1 MLSLSSSVCTALAGG
16 RVEILKFHGLTAALA
31 TKSAEVAMKREGRAG
46 TSNKCRSCW
55 VKIWRVLKQDIL
67 LFMIIIGV
75 VVGFIIGAAANPS
88 VNDIVDPEEKATTI
102 MLIGFPGELFMNMLK
117 LLILPLIVASL
128 ICALA
133 TLDSKATGK
142 IGRRTV
148 LYYLTTTLLAVILG
162 IVLVV
167 SIRPG
172 DSGDKRETDDD
183 RLTKPRRN
191 LDSFLDLIR
200 YPFFVLPL

>member
-1 MLSLSSSVCTALAGG
+1 MPGKCCPCWL
-16 RVEILKFHGLTAALA
+16 RV
-31 TKSAEVAMKREGRAG
+31 
-46 TSNKCRSCW
+46 
-55 VKIWRVLKQDIL
+55 WRIIRQDIL
-67 LFMIIIGV
+67 LFLIIIGV

-117 LLILPLIVASL
+117 MLILPLIVASL

-133 TLDSKATGK
+133 TLDSNATGK

-148 LYYLTTTLLAVILG
+148 LYYLMTTLLAVILG
-162 IVLVV
+162 IVLVI

-172 DSGDKRETDDD
+172 ESGNKQEGEQKP
-183 RLTKPRRN
+183 LTGPHRN

-200 YPFFVLPL
+200 

>member
-1 MLSLSSSVCTALAGG
+1 MP
-16 RVEILKFHGLTAALA
+16 
-31 TKSAEVAMKREGRAG
+31 
-46 TSNKCRSCW
+46 NKCYSCW
-55 VKIWRVLKQDIL
+55 VKIWRILKQDVL
-67 LFMIIIGV
+67 LFAIVIGV
-75 VVGFIIGAAANPS
+75 LVGFIIGAAANPS
-88 VNDIVDPEEKATTI
+88 VNDIEDPEKKATII

-117 LLILPLIVASL
+117 MLILPLIVASL

-133 TLDSKATGK
+133 TLDAKATGK

-172 DSGDKRETDDD
+172 ESGDKGSVDDETVS
-183 RLTKPRRN
+183 KPRRN

-200 YPFFVLPL
+200 LVKSS

>member
-1 MLSLSSSVCTALAGG
+1 M
-16 RVEILKFHGLTAALA
+16 AAL
-31 TKSAEVAMKREGRAG
+31 KRNAG
-46 TSNKCRSCW
+46 SRMHGKCASCCL
-55 VKIWRVLKQDIL
+55 KIWRVLRQDIL
-67 LFMIIIGV
+67 LFLIIIGV
-75 VVGFIIGAAANPS
+75 VVGFIIGAAVNPS
-88 VNDIVDPEEKATTI
+88 VNDIVDPEKKATTI

-117 LLILPLIVASL
+117 MLILPLIVASL

-148 LYYLTTTLLAVILG
+148 LYYLMTTLLAVILG
-162 IVLVV
+162 IILVV

-172 DSGDKRETDDD
+172 DSGNKQESEDKRLTD
-183 RLTKPRRN
+183 PHRN

-200 YPFFVLPL
+200 

>member
-1 MLSLSSSVCTALAGG
+1 MPGKCCSCCL
-16 RVEILKFHGLTAALA
+16 RV
-31 TKSAEVAMKREGRAG
+31 
-46 TSNKCRSCW
+46 
-55 VKIWRVLKQDIL
+55 WRIIRQDIL
-67 LFMIIIGV
+67 LFLIIIGV

-88 VNDIVDPEEKATTI
+88 VNNIVDPEEKATTI

-117 LLILPLIVASL
+117 MLILPLIIASL

-133 TLDSKATGK
+133 ALDSKATGK

-148 LYYLTTTLLAVILG
+148 LYYLMTTLLAVILG

-172 DSGDKRETDDD
+172 ESGNKREAEQKS
-183 RLTKPRRN
+183 LTGPHRN

-200 YPFFVLPL
+200 